1 MLRQDYYYDNVVIW
15 VFAAFLI
22 SYYTRMRIIMTFIN
36 IKDGDMWH
44 TNYFLLIL
52 WFFFTTL
59 EWMKE
64 RSYESRAQINS
75 VKRSNTNTRK

>member
-44 TNYFLLIL
+44 ANYFLLIL
-52 WFFFTTL
+52 CFFF
-59 EWMKE
+59 
-64 RSYESRAQINS
+64 Y
-75 VKRSNTNTRK
+75 NTRMDERKKPWIQSTNKFG